1 MKREEVALVKAK
13 KTESDYKQLFVEADD
28 PNPDVARKY
37 KEMYGDERFIW
48 ESKTDDF
55 YFIMYVPR
63 FCGIV
68 VDNKRFRLCK
78 YKNEQSRSNYCII
91 SRHKTFKSAARKYI
105 RIKRGLKPRKT
116 KKIDVDK
123 QIERHMKRV
132 RRAF

>member
-13 KTESDYKQLFVEADD
+13 KTEADYKQLFVEADD

-37 KEMYGDERFIW
+37 KEQYGDERFIW

-55 YFIMYVPR
+55 YFIMHVPR
-63 FCGIV
+63 FCGII
-68 VDNKRFRLCK
+68 VDDKRFSLCK
-78 YKNEQSRSNYCII
+78 YENKQERGKYSIV
-91 SRHKTFKSAARKYI
+91 SRHRTFKSAARMYI
-105 RIKRGLKPRKT
+105 RIKRGLKPRKSR
-116 KKIDVDK
+116 KVSVDE